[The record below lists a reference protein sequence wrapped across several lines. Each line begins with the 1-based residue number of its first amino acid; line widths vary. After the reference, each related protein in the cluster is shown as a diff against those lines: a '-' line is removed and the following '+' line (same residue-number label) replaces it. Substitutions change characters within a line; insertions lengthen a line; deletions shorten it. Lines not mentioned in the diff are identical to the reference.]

1 MYDANFYYLEII
13 MANLMT
19 ETVTHV
25 HHWNDSLFSF
35 KTTRDPSFRF
45 KNGHFVMLGLHQEG
59 KPLLRAYS
67 IASANYEDELEFF
80 SIKVP
85 DGPLTSKLQHLKI
98 GDEILIGKK
107 ALGTLVTDEML
118 PGKNLYLIGTGTGL
132 APFMSI
138 IKDFEIYDQFEK
150 VILTHGVRTVS
161 ELAYSNY
168 IQNELPQ
175 HEYFGEMVREKL
187 IYYPTVT
194 REPYKNN
201 GRLTDLLTSGKLF
214 LDIGMPKPNLE
225 DDRFMLC
232 GSPSMLKD
240 MCAILNER
248 NFEEVRSG
256 RQGHY
261 VIERAF
267 VES

>member
-1 MYDANFYYLEII
+1 
-13 MANLMT
+13 MT

-138 IKDFEIYDQFEK
+138 IKDFEIYDQFDK

-161 ELAYSNY
+161 ELAYSDY